1 MKCNIGYAIAL
12 VGMSGVMRRRLAHGL
27 AALLLAVSIGAG
39 AGSGSDRTQS
49 TQVKSNEGS
58 TQTSRTVT
66 RKLFQVGAASWYGEQ
81 YDGKTTASGEP
92 FDMYDFTA
100 AHATLPLG
108 TFVRVTNLSNGKTVI
123 LRVNDRGPFVNGR
136 IIDVSYNAA
145 RVLDFLKKGVQRV
158 RLDVE
163 EHPAA
168 KLLARNYQMT
178 VPPAGRR
185 RTTESEAICDTSM
198 YPVREVAEH

>member
-1 MKCNIGYAIAL
+1 
-12 VGMSGVMRRRLAHGL
+12 MRRLTYGL
-27 AALLLAVSIGAG
+27 TALLLVVSIGAG
-39 AGSGSDRTQS
+39 AGEKPIRLGSARTQAQKK
-49 TQVKSNEGS
+49 TNEGAA
-58 TQTSRTVT
+58 QTSHTGAW
-66 RKLFQVGAASWYGEQ
+66 KAFQVGAASWYGEQ
-81 YDGKTTASGEP
+81 HDGKATASGER
-92 FDMYDFTA
+92 FDMYGCTA
-100 AHATLPLG
+100 AHPTLRLG
-108 TFVRVTNLSNGKTVI
+108 TLVRVTNLDNRRTVLVRI
-123 LRVNDRGPFVNGR
+123 NDRGPFVSGR

-145 RVLDFLKKGVQRV
+145 RLLDFVKKGVQRV

-198 YPVREVAEH
+198 YPVREVAAH